1 MRRLE
6 DYRAVVGSDV
16 LEELFLLAKPLLD
29 KRLVNINS
37 TAVGGGVAEIL
48 SGMVPLLAELGLDA
62 RWEVMKG
69 GEAFYAVT
77 KKMHNALH
85 GDRVTFE
92 PKDFAVYEETTEQN
106 AATLPLD
113 ADIVFVHDP
122 QPAALAERRN
132 RWKNHWVWRC
142 HIDLSRRD
150 SALWGYL
157 RPRVEAYD
165 AAVFSAPMF
174 AQNLP
179 IPQALIAPSIDPLS
193 DKNAPMDEEEARV
206 VALKMGVPLD
216 RPLATQVSRF
226 DRLKDPLGVIRAFRL
241 ARREISARLLIVGGA
256 ADDDPEGQEV
266 LNEVRAEAGNDPDVL
281 VLNLPPTSHR
291 EINALQRV
299 SSVVLQKSLREG
311 FGLTVA
317 EALWKGVPVIGGAV
331 GGIPQQVIHGHT
343 GLLVTSIEEAASAL
357 VQLIND
363 PERAR
368 ELGRNGH
375 QHVKQNFLITRHL
388 AEYLMLFQSI
398 LDPGDH
404 VLRLT

>member
-6 DYRAVVGSDV
+6 EYRSVVGADT
-16 LEELFLLAKPLLD
+16 LEELAVLARPLRG

-48 SGMVPLLAELGLDA
+48 SGMVPLLTELGLDA

-85 GDRVTFE
+85 GEPVAFE
-92 PKDFAVYEETTEQN
+92 PKDFAVYEDTVEQN

-113 ADIVFVHDP
+113 ADVVFVHDP
-122 QPAALAERRN
+122 QPAALVEKRG

-165 AAVFSAPMF
+165 AAVFSAPTF

-179 IPQALIAPSIDPLS
+179 IPLALIAPSIDPFS
-193 DKNAPMDEEEARV
+193 EKNAPMEAEEARE
-206 VALKMGVPLD
+206 VALELGVPLD

-226 DRLKDPLGVIRAFRL
+226 DRLKDPVGVIRAFRL

-256 ADDDPEGQEV
+256 ADDDPEGQMV
-266 LNEVRAEAGNDPDVL
+266 LNEAQAEAGDDPDVL

-299 SSVVLQKSLREG
+299 SSVIFQKSLREG

-331 GGIPQQVIHGHT
+331 GGIPQQVVHGHT
-343 GLLVTSIEEAASAL
+343 GMLVTSIEEAAAAL
-357 VQLIND
+357 IQLIKN
-363 PERAR
+363 PEWARA
-368 ELGRNGH
+368 LGRNGH
-375 QHVKQNFLITRHL
+375 EHVKQNFLITRHL
-388 AEYLMLFQSI
+388 AEYLMLFQSV
-398 LDPGDH
+398 LDPGEH
-404 VLRLT
+404 IVRLG